1 MPELQ
6 QLRRILEIMGTY
18 YCKSEKF
25 GEELFYRFS
34 KLGKSLEPPIL
45 DEEIQ
50 RYYEV
55 AISFSNKADVVAFG
69 TGKVGL
75 NCDILRLFRFV
86 DEVEPTPANRN
97 DATLT
102 DFDRANVGA
111 PWFARNIAVVG
122 LIKNMVIQL
131 KDERVPNLLRDT
143 IRNYLAPYLKDIK
156 TYTVEVDIAKL
167 DKAFGPGTYAAFNEV
182 EPLEIF
188 RGLPKAKL
196 NGESPNNYII
206 ANKYGEPVTKLEANF
221 RATKASI
228 EKLKTLQVI
237 TGTEML
243 IGALLESEGEGRS
256 NIPTAELKIQPL
268 ELNGQAHANGLDIGV
283 IERLE
288 APETPVDVFDEQRPT
303 GHPNDK
309 IAASLLKRLGHE
321 KMAELSSLQ
330 IKIVMGA
337 RSGGLDSRM
346 ALPAKADEIIAKA
359 IEVLGDKVVAELREK
374 VQEAI
379 VNIDPISSS
388 VSTNHYSSSENC
400 R

>member
-1 MPELQ
+1 M
-6 QLRRILEIMGTY
+6 
-18 YCKSEKF
+18 
-25 GEELFYRFS
+25 
-34 KLGKSLEPPIL
+34 
-45 DEEIQ
+45 
-50 RYYEV
+50 
-55 AISFSNKADVVAFG
+55 AFG
-69 TGKVGL
+69 TGKEWPD
-75 NCDILRLFRFV
+75 CDILGLFRFV

-111 PWFARNIAVVG
+111 PWFTRNSAVVG
-122 LIKNMVIQL
+122 LIKNMLIQL
-131 KDERVPNLLRDT
+131 KDERVPNPLRDT
-143 IRNYLAPYLKDIK
+143 IRNYLEPYLINIE
-156 TYTVEVDIAKL
+156 TYTVEVDSAKL
-167 DKAFGPGTYAAFNEV
+167 DEAFGPGTYAAFNEV

-188 RGLPKAKL
+188 RGLPEAAL
-196 NGESPNNYII
+196 NGKSPNNYYVI
-206 ANKYGEPVTKLEANF
+206 AEEDGEPVTKLEANF

-228 EKLKTLQVI
+228 EKLKTLQAI

-243 IGALLESEGEGRS
+243 IGALLESEGQS

-268 ELNGQAHANGLDIGV
+268 KLNEGQIAEGLDAGV

-288 APETPVDVFDEQRPT
+288 APETRVDVFGETRPT

-309 IAASLLKRLGHE
+309 IAASLLKRVGHE

-346 ALPAKADEIIAKA
+346 ALCSEADEIIAKA

-374 VQEAI
+374 VQEALSDRSQTPSPSFDKSQ
-379 VNIDPISSS
+379 N
-388 VSTNHYSSSENC
+388 Y